1 MDLTPIAD
9 AEAVNNADGNS
20 SVDAIAASAVAVGL
34 LGLSV
39 GAACLKYKRTAVGR
53 SGQDGKKGLHSSRDV
68 EKSQPPNGSSSPSVN
83 ESSRF
88 RQLYISPGHDSGVF
102 RQKGAGRDGGA
113 ADATGDTELEGLSG
127 GDSGPKKEMGL
138 HLVRLRIIT
147 NFCNKKFNQVVLRM
161 RAAATSLAS
170 ICNPMST
177 PLPPSS
183 LQMYLWSRRVPRPL
197 LLHMRETWRPLA
209 IKP

>member
-20 SVDAIAASAVAVGL
+20 SVGAIAASAVAAGV

-68 EKSQPPNGSSSPSVN
+68 EKSQPPNGSSSLSVN

-147 NFCNKKFNQVVLRM
+147 KFCNKKFNQVVLRM

-183 LQMYLWSRRVPRPL
+183 LQMYLWSMRVHRPL
-197 LLHMRETWRPLA
+197 LLHMRET
-209 IKP
+209 